1 MQERIDELKKAC
13 PCLFQDGAK
22 FWSSDKLT
30 YGASLPCDEDEC
42 VERYPIIF
50 GNFGYYADWI
60 IL

>member
-30 YGASLPCDEDEC
+30 YGALFHATKTN
-42 VERYPIIF
+42 V
-50 GNFGYYADWI
+50 
-60 IL
+60 